1 VGVGTEI
8 LFMITLGLVVLGPK
22 RLHSMMGHV
31 VRAKAEFENA
41 TRSLESQLGAE
52 LNEPLRNPRT
62 DCSQESG
69 EDQ

>member
-31 VRAKAEFENA
+31 ARAKAELENA
-41 TRSLESQLGAE
+41 TRSLKSQLGAE
-52 LNEPLRNPRT
+52 LNEPLRNPKT
-62 DCSQESG
+62 DGALESG